1 MTPPINR
8 IDLERVLKNLPP
20 ETQDPFPHL
29 ANLTSSQLIQRRVEI
44 TLTVKNLEMERQAI
58 EVELLTTLG
67 DAELRFG
74 VRTPDGW
81 VLKQRSR
88 TNWDYDPEVR
98 DAIKF
103 LQRQAQIDGR
113 AQPLRSTY
121 LYLTIN

>member
-1 MTPPINR
+1 M
-8 IDLERVLKNLPP
+8 
-20 ETQDPFPHL
+20 
-29 ANLTSSQLIQRRVEI
+29 EI

-74 VRTPDGW
+74 VRNPDGW